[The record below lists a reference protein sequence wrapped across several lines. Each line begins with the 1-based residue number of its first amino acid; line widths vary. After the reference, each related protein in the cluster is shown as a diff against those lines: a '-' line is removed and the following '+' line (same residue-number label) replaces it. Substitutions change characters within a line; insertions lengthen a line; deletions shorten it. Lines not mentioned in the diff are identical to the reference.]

1 MDSDAQTLID
11 AGRLIQWALR
21 PHVRPAT
28 TSDYQ
33 QLLDRYRGYVPFREC
48 VQAICT
54 GLGIEISAEGP
65 QGLVLAPGN
74 DSVFAMGTDDYRRS
88 GSADDRLIDG
98 LILVGI
104 IATMYPRPEDLEGD
118 PDLARPP
125 ITVEEVEKTL
135 RTLCEHLEEASQ
147 KQPDPAA
154 QELTA
159 GLDEAW
165 RSYRDRVATKTTSNG
180 RAATGTTLQMISR
193 AFDTLKQ
200 HDCVTMTTRNN
211 QKMYRPTW
219 KYQAMIRDEGI
230 TRLASAVRELLGE
243 K

>member
-1 MDSDAQTLID
+1 M
-11 AGRLIQWALR
+11 
-21 PHVRPAT
+21 T
-28 TSDYQ
+28 TAEYQ
-33 QLLDRYRGYVPFREC
+33 QLLDRYRGYASFREC

-65 QGLVLAPGN
+65 QGLVLAPGD

-125 ITVEEVEKTL
+125 VTVEEVEKTL
-135 RTLCEHLEEASQ
+135 RTLCEHLEEASR
-147 KQPDPAA
+147 KQPDPSA
-154 QELTA
+154 QALTA

-165 RSYRDRVATKTTSNG
+165 RAYRDRVATKTTSNG
-180 RAATGTTLQMISR
+180 RASTGTTLQMINR
-193 AFDTLKQ
+193 AFETLKQ
-200 HDCVTMTTRNN
+200 HDCVTVTTRNN

-219 KYQAMIRDEGI
+219 KYQAMIREGGI
-230 TRLASAVRELLGE
+230 RRLANTVQKLLGE
-243 K
+243 E